1 MIMNIVFYGISIHSF
16 ILSLTKKCVF
26 INVIC
31 LIHVVKKSKFERK
44 KILRKNDLEKNNLQM
59 QTN

>member
-44 KILRKNDLEKNNLQM
+44 KILQKNDLEKNNL
-59 QTN
+59 